1 MKRRGIARTTAMA
14 MAAAMIL
21 TACGGGGGGNTD
33 QSANAPTGG
42 SAQTAT
48 DNGGSGEITKTDIVV
63 GMGADVVTLDPAGQQ
78 DTTSGVLIH
87 HVYSTLMDIDEEGNL
102 VPDLAE
108 SYEMKSDT
116 EYTFKL
122 REDACFSDGTP
133 VTAKDVKFTFDRAKD
148 MPKTKSNTS
157 KIAEVI
163 ADDDY
168 HVTFKLTQ
176 PYAAFKTIA
185 TQTNLSIVSE
195 AAVTAAGDAYG
206 DVDNVLGS
214 GEFTVTE
221 WVPNDH
227 YILTKNEKYWGEEP
241 IATSI
246 TVRVIPEGSAR
257 TIALE
262 AGEVEHLRN
271 FHPTD

>member
-21 TACGGGGGGNTD
+21 IACGGGGGGNTD

-116 EYTFKL
+116 EYTFEL
-122 REDACFSDGTP
+122 
-133 VTAKDVKFTFDRAKD
+133 
-148 MPKTKSNTS
+148 
-157 KIAEVI
+157 
-163 ADDDY
+163 
-168 HVTFKLTQ
+168 L
-176 PYAAFKTIA
+176 
-185 TQTNLSIVSE
+185 
-195 AAVTAAGDAYG
+195 
-206 DVDNVLGS
+206 
-214 GEFTVTE
+214 
-221 WVPNDH
+221 
-227 YILTKNEKYWGEEP
+227 
-241 IATSI
+241 
-246 TVRVIPEGSAR
+246 
-257 TIALE
+257 
-262 AGEVEHLRN
+262 
-271 FHPTD
+271 